1 MEYCFFSPIDL
12 LLVEI
17 GKIAVMLIILK
28 CNILFR
34 RSVTSRKEFFLQEE
48 VAIQYLSIT

>member
-1 MEYCFFSPIDL
+1 MSIFFLIIRLLMEYCFFSPIDL

-28 CNILFR
+28 CNILF
-34 RSVTSRKEFFLQEE
+34 L
-48 VAIQYLSIT
+48 